1 MENYTVLSIK
11 KYHTFHQLHEQQ
23 LHNNRE
29 IPLLNVDYDL
39 SVNNRNIINENM
51 DYSEVFNNRIKTVSI
66 ETGQKIKIRKNAV
79 LALELVLSFSPEMT
93 EKIPLNRWCDKNV
106 EWLKE
111 RFGEDNLLAV
121 TLHMDESTPHIH
133 AEIIPIDERG
143 RLCAKSF
150 TSGKKVLH
158 EMHDSYAEAMSEF
171 GLARGKKR
179 SRAKKRDL
187 KDFYESIENAT
198 KNPVPEKLIGE
209 DEEEYLKRIEKY
221 IKDLKLAFL
230 KQQTIIENLKN
241 EGNTE
246 ALNYFH
252 DYKDAI
258 FLKDEISDHYDD
270 LNVALKRIEDY
281 RILEKSVPG
290 NVLSEIIETLKKEYP
305 ANENI
310 LSYIK
315 DPLYKHS
322 ELYKG
327 VIK

>member
-1 MENYTVLSIK
+1 M
-11 KYHTFHQLHEQQ
+11 
-23 LHNNRE
+23 
-29 IPLLNVDYDL
+29 
-39 SVNNRNIINENM
+39 
-51 DYSEVFNNRIKTVSI
+51 
-66 ETGQKIKIRKNAV
+66 
-79 LALELVLSFSPEMT
+79 
-93 EKIPLNRWCDKNV
+93 
-106 EWLKE
+106 
-111 RFGEDNLLAV
+111 
-121 TLHMDESTPHIH
+121 
-133 AEIIPIDERG
+133 
-143 RLCAKSF
+143 
-150 TSGKKVLH
+150 
-158 EMHDSYAEAMSEF
+158 
-171 GLARGKKR
+171 
-179 SRAKKRDL
+179 
-187 KDFYESIENAT
+187 
-198 KNPVPEKLIGE
+198 PEKLIGE